1 MKKSGCAMLVP
12 SMRCVRYTFKMV
24 RDRARVKRFLDD
36 YGKVLAVSF
45 FVIAIGVTIFFLY
58 SLTLPKKLHVTF
70 FDVGQGDSILIQ
82 TPSGHEV
89 LIDGGATSLVVKKLS
104 KKMGYFDKH
113 LDVMI
118 ATHDDADHI
127 TGLVPTLARY
137 EVGTVITSSVDGTS
151 GIDRE
156 LDSAVMHE
164 GAQVHVGVQGEYVD
178 FGDGVVMHILYPLTR
193 DEHGDTNDASVVT
206 LITYGK
212 HSFLLTGDLSKE
224 REPQALTEEL
234 PSFVTVYKAGHH
246 GSKTSSGEALLSR
259 IHPEYVV
266 ISAGR
271 DNKYGHPHKE
281 TLERLTKYSKEIL
294 STSERGDIE
303 FVSDG
308 ESVEVVTEQ

>member
-1 MKKSGCAMLVP
+1 
-12 SMRCVRYTFKMV
+12 MV

-45 FVIAIGVTIFFLY
+45 FVIAIGATIFFLY

-127 TGLVPTLARY
+127 TGLIPTLARY
-137 EVGTVITSSVDGTS
+137 EVGSVVTSSVDGTS

-178 FGDGVVMHILYPLTR
+178 FGDGVVLRGVAKLR
-193 DEHGDTNDASVVT
+193 
-206 LITYGK
+206 K
-212 HSFLLTGDLSKE
+212 LLM
-224 REPQALTEEL
+224 
-234 PSFVTVYKAGHH
+234 
-246 GSKTSSGEALLSR
+246 
-259 IHPEYVV
+259 
-266 ISAGR
+266 
-271 DNKYGHPHKE
+271 
-281 TLERLTKYSKEIL
+281 
-294 STSERGDIE
+294 
-303 FVSDG
+303 
-308 ESVEVVTEQ
+308 ESVPA